1 MIEKIREM
9 ELPMLIVFNKKDI
22 IPVCQENIAFC
33 QNNSLP
39 YISVS
44 SVTKEGIDECK
55 EKLIQLSPKYLKENR
70 IIAGDLVEPKNSVIL
85 VTPIDTSAPKGR
97 LILPQVQTLRDLLDR
112 NCLVTV
118 VRETELKSALE
129 KTKEPPSLIITDSQV
144 IEMVAKIVPEEIP
157 LTTFSILFARYKG
170 ELNILLEGINRL
182 KTLQDGDKILIAE
195 ACSHHIQKDDIG
207 RVKIPNWMQKF
218 SQKDLIFDVYAGYD
232 FPDNL
237 EEYAVCVHCGGCMIT
252 PMEMNRRI
260 KECYRRGVP
269 ITNYGMTI
277 AFLQGVLERT
287 IKPLLKT
294 KEKKE

>member
-1 MIEKIREM
+1 M

-55 EKLIQLSPKYLKENR
+55 EKLIQLSPKYLKRNR

-129 KTKEPPSLIITDSQV
+129 KTKEPPSL
-144 IEMVAKIVPEEIP
+144 
-157 LTTFSILFARYKG
+157 
-170 ELNILLEGINRL
+170 
-182 KTLQDGDKILIAE
+182 
-195 ACSHHIQKDDIG
+195 
-207 RVKIPNWMQKF
+207 
-218 SQKDLIFDVYAGYD
+218 
-232 FPDNL
+232 
-237 EEYAVCVHCGGCMIT
+237 
-252 PMEMNRRI
+252 
-260 KECYRRGVP
+260 
-269 ITNYGMTI
+269 
-277 AFLQGVLERT
+277 
-287 IKPLLKT
+287 
-294 KEKKE
+294 